1 MIEIKIGN
9 LIEYANILNDLISL
23 NENVRPF
30 YGQARA
36 LLIHITK
43 EMQQLEGLS
52 KEDWNDISERTVN
65 FGEKIEPPKTFP
77 IPYIKIIEVL
87 CTEVPK
93 FESQVQKILKENK
106 KKQELKERTNGHDIH
121 YSIGA
126 NS

>member
-52 KEDWNDISERTVN
+52 EEDWNDISERTLN

-77 IPYIKIIEVL
+77 IPYIKIIEAF

-93 FESQVQKILKENK
+93 FESQVEKILNENK

>member
-1 MIEIKIGN
+1 MIQIKIGN

-52 KEDWNDISERTVN
+52 EADWKDIADRSLD

-77 IPYIKIIEVL
+77 IPYIKVIEAL

-93 FESQVQKILKENK
+93 FESQVEKILKEKNK
-106 KKQELKERTNGHDIH
+106 KNNNGEK
-121 YSIGA
+121 
-126 NS
+126 

>member
-36 LLIHITK
+36 LLIHMTK

-52 KEDWNDISERTVN
+52 KEDWSDISERTVN
-65 FGEKIEPPKTFP
+65 FGERIEPPKTFP
-77 IPYIKIIEVL
+77 IPYIEVIEAL

-93 FESQVQKILKENK
+93 FESQVEKILNENK

-121 YSIGA
+121 YSIRT

>member
-52 KEDWNDISERTVN
+52 EEDWNDISERTLN

-77 IPYIKIIEVL
+77 IPYIKVIEAF

-93 FESQVQKILKENK
+93 FESQVEKILNKNK

>member
-52 KEDWNDISERTVN
+52 EEDWSDISERTLN
-65 FGEKIEPPKTFP
+65 FGEKIDR
-77 IPYIKIIEVL
+77 
-87 CTEVPK
+87 
-93 FESQVQKILKENK
+93 QKPFRFLILK
-106 KKQELKERTNGHDIH
+106 
-121 YSIGA
+121 
-126 NS
+126 

>member
-1 MIEIKIGN
+1 MIQIKIGN

-52 KEDWNDISERTVN
+52 EEDWNDISERTLN

-77 IPYIKIIEVL
+77 IPYIKVIEAF

-93 FESQVQKILKENK
+93 FESQVEKILNKNK